1 MHIDGENPVIICRIR
16 YAGSTMN
23 IDGTLILRAAHHSE
37 AAALATMSRLHV
49 EHGLESRW
57 LPGRIRRHIA
67 DANSIVLVASLD
79 GIIEGC
85 AIMKF
90 QDESAHLLLLVVQP
104 KARNRGIGR
113 ALLRSLEAFCQNA
126 GICSIRLELRASNA
140 TARHFYEA
148 LGYHAA
154 GRVPRYYDRR
164 ESAII
169 MARIL
174 D

>member
-1 MHIDGENPVIICRIR
+1 
-16 YAGSTMN
+16 MN
-23 IDGTLILRAAHHSE
+23 IDGNLILRTAHRSE

-49 EHGLESRW
+49 EHGLIWRW

-79 GIIEGC
+79 GVLEGC

-113 ALLRSLEAFCQNA
+113 TLLRWLEDFCQSA
-126 GICSIRLELRASNA
+126 GICSVRLELRASNA

-154 GRVPRYYDRR
+154 GRVPGYYERR
-164 ESAII
+164 EAAII
-169 MARIL
+169 MARLL